1 MISKEIIYDVEML
14 INVASNIYK
23 NYENL
28 SRLEINNLK
37 NSNEYNVELKN
48 LEDNKLI
55 ETNIL
60 KRLKL
65 SGKINEIIDY
75 VEEKYNLTV
84 GIHLTAKDEEKYNLT
99 VGIHSTAKDEE
110 NDMIKTRVS
119 NDIHAVKIAINNE
132 KASKEDFPSS
142 LYILEMYT
150 DIMKVALSI
159 FEQNKYLIESNEKI
173 KNKYKMALVMPTI
186 EKELMSNNFEVNL
199 SPYISSGLYILDESE
214 ISYTDMIKQS
224 ETISLFVIIG
234 EEIEK
239 IQDNIYHDKTF
250 LSKIIFDSCILRAA
264 FALAPIEC
272 VKSLKN
278 NSDILMQV
286 LKKNSNQ
293 KIAYN
298 LFKVIFNARESDEKI
313 PQYLSF
319 RR

>member
-14 INVASNIYK
+14 MNVASSIYK

-48 LEDNKLI
+48 LEDNELI

-84 GIHLTAKDEEKYNLT
+84 GIHLTAKDEE
-99 VGIHSTAKDEE
+99 
-110 NDMIKTRVS
+110 NDMIKARVS
-119 NDIHAVKIAINNE
+119 NDIQAVKIAINNE

-142 LYILEMYT
+142 LYISEMYT

-159 FEQNKYLIESNEKI
+159 FEQNKNIIESNEKI
-173 KNKYKMALVMPTI
+173 KNKYKMALVMPTL

-199 SPYISSGLYILDESE
+199 SPYISSGLYILNESE

-239 IQDNIYHDKTF
+239 VQDNIYDDKIF
-250 LSKIIFDSCILRAA
+250 LSKVIFNSCILRAA

-272 VKSLKN
+272 VKSLKD
-278 NSDILMQV
+278 NSDILMQT

-298 LFKVIFNARESDEKI
+298 LFKVIFNARELDEKI